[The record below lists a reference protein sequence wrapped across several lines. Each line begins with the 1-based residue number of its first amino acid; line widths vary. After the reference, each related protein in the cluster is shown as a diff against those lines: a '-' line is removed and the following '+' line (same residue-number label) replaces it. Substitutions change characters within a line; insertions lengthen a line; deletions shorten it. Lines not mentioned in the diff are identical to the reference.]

1 MLLIEKRK
9 IDVNGRIQ
17 IPSAMREE
25 MDLKDGDEVI
35 VSFQNNGITIS
46 RAFVKESSV

>member
-25 MDLKDGDEVI
+25 MDLKDGDEVV
-35 VSFQNNGITIS
+35 VSFQDNRIIINK
-46 RAFVKESSV
+46 AFVKESSV

>member
-25 MDLKDGDEVI
+25 MDLKDGDEVV
-35 VSFQNNGITIS
+35 VSLWGSKITIS
-46 RAFVKESSV
+46 KAFVAESSV

>member
-25 MDLKDGDEVI
+25 MGLKDGDEVA
-35 VSFQNNGITIS
+35 VMFQDSKITLS
-46 RAFVKESSV
+46 KAFIKESSI